1 MSVFSAKTAG
11 ALARV
16 CGVFIERGYVRVAA
30 SDVAPFFREEL
41 LLVTPVLHKREHF
54 HTTHAAAA
62 AAAVTRT

>member
-1 MSVFSAKTAG
+1 MSVFSAETAG

-30 SDVAPFFREEL
+30 SAVAPFFREEL
-41 LLVTPVLHKREHF
+41 LLATPVLHKREHF
-54 HTTHAAAA
+54 HTTYAA